1 MTSRLILSFWDVCLD
16 NLPQGSFERSM
27 VTAGEASAMI
37 RAARADAA
45 LLCVS
50 NDDLLAPYRERQCRS
65 QAELC
70 ALLQNAYAIPLR
82 CEDFMSSF
90 TDQGVTRQSVTPL
103 QLACLQ
109 PGERMLVVTCC
120 YVFAHGNETGDLEDR
135 FAIAE
140 DSVCFNLITALMQP
154 AGAAP

>member
-16 NLPQGSFERSM
+16 NLPQGSLERSM
-27 VTAGEASAMI
+27 VTAAEASAMI

-50 NDDLLAPYRERQCRS
+50 NDDLLASYRKRQRRR

-70 ALLQNAYAIPLR
+70 ALLQNAYDIPLR
-82 CEDFMSSF
+82 FEDFMSSF
-90 TDQGVTRQSVTPL
+90 ADQGVTRQSVTPL

-109 PGERMLVVTCC
+109 PGERMLVVTCD
-120 YVFAHGNETGDLEDR
+120 YVFAQGNETGDLEER
-135 FAIAE
+135 LAIAE
-140 DSVCFNLITALMQP
+140 DSVCFNLITALMHP

>member
-16 NLPQGSFERSM
+16 NLPQGSFERG
-27 VTAGEASAMI
+27 TAAAAEARAMI
-37 RAARADAA
+37 QAARADSA

-50 NDDLLAPYRERQCRS
+50 NDDLLAPYRERERRS
-65 QAELC
+65 HAELC
-70 ALLQNAYAIPLR
+70 AVLHDSYDIPLR
-82 CEDFMSSF
+82 FEDFLSSF
-90 TDQGVTRQSVTPL
+90 IDQGVTRQSVTPL

-109 PGERMLVVTCC
+109 PGERMLVVTCS
-120 YVFAHGNETGDLEDR
+120 YVFAQGNETGDLEER